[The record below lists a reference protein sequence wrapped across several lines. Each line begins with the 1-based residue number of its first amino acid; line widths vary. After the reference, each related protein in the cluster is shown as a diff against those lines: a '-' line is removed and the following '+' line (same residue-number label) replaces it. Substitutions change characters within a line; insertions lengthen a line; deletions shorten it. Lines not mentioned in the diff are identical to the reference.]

1 MSDSAALPQVWTG
14 YGLRPETAL
23 VVRPVS
29 VYVPG
34 GYVQAADRFHDVETG
49 EIVWENGYIL
59 DLSVPGFAV
68 KATDG
73 PPQVWT
79 KDGLREAVDLD
90 RTVTADYE
98 PDRYVQFRDVY
109 RDRVTGELVKES
121 SSVVLLK
128 GLEMDAIQGTF
139 GG

>member
-1 MSDSAALPQVWTG
+1 MEGEPQVWTKD
-14 YGLRPETAL
+14 GLRAVSSL
-23 VVRPVS
+23 VLRPVS

-34 GYVQAADRFHDVETG
+34 DRVQCADRLCDAATEEV
-49 EIVWENGYIL
+49 VWEDGYIL

-68 KATDG
+68 SVTPG

-79 KDGLREAVDLD
+79 KDGLRDATDLT
-90 RTVTADYE
+90 RTVTAEYQ
-98 PDRYVQFRDVY
+98 PDRYTQFRDVY
-109 RDRVTGELVKES
+109 HDRVAGELVKES

-128 GLEMDAIQGTF
+128 GLEMNAIQGTF